1 MVHFYP
7 PSDCLFFP
15 QVEEIPLV
23 FIGAVFMTKFL
34 FLVSE
39 HNSGFAFFFFLLNN
53 IFSPSSCLLSCSYEV
68 FDNMNYSFPVYDM
81 SLSLAN
87 FKNFSL
93 IFITLLC
100 WGLVL
105 VVFFLLGI
113 YYPSCLYKIICST
126 HLGSF
131 WLLFLN
137 FFPALFSCQ
146 YFLGSNYVYF
156 ILLVSSTDSW
166 SSFFFSNVF
175 LGLLQIEFFLLIY
188 PQDHWFSFLHH
199 FHSSFPKQCFISY
212 FPGMFIKLLFYLFIF
227 FRDFLGF
234 YTLYVFLLNYIICM
248 CIYTYSHIYISSF
261 KVFLRWFQ
269 HLDNSG
275 LKSVDNFYCKNV

>member
-34 FLVSE
+34 ILVSE
-39 HNSGFAFFFFLLNN
+39 HNSGFAFFFFFPLNN

-68 FDNMNYSFPVYDM
+68 FHNMNYSFPVYDM

-137 FFPALFSCQ
+137 FFSC
-146 YFLGSNYVYF
+146 S
-156 ILLVSSTDSW
+156 ILLSILLGLTLCLLYTVGKFHRFLKL
-166 SSFFFSNVF
+166 FFFSPNIF
-175 LGLLQIEFFLLIY
+175 LGLLQTEFFLLIY
-188 PQDHWFSFLHH
+188 LQDHWFSFLHH

-227 FRDFLGF
+227 FRDFLKF
-234 YTLYVFLLNYIICM
+234 II
-248 CIYTYSHIYISSF
+248 
-261 KVFLRWFQ
+261 
-269 HLDNSG
+269 
-275 LKSVDNFYCKNV
+275 LKLQIFNLQFNNIILIIIKIIII

>member
-34 FLVSE
+34 ILVSE
-39 HNSGFAFFFFLLNN
+39 HNSGFAFFFFFPLNN

-68 FDNMNYSFPVYDM
+68 FHNMNYSFPVYDM

-131 WLLFLN
+131 
-137 FFPALFSCQ
+137 
-146 YFLGSNYVYF
+146 
-156 ILLVSSTDSW
+156 
-166 SSFFFSNVF
+166 
-175 LGLLQIEFFLLIY
+175 
-188 PQDHWFSFLHH
+188 
-199 FHSSFPKQCFISY
+199 
-212 FPGMFIKLLFYLFIF
+212 
-227 FRDFLGF
+227 
-234 YTLYVFLLNYIICM
+234 
-248 CIYTYSHIYISSF
+248 
-261 KVFLRWFQ
+261 
-269 HLDNSG
+269 
-275 LKSVDNFYCKNV
+275 